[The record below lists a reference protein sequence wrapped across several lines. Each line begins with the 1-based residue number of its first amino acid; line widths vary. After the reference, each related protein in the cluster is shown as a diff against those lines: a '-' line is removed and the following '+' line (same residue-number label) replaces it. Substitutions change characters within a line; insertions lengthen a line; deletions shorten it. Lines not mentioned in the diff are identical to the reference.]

1 MCAGLLGSPVQ
12 THPGTPCSLQS
23 VHRYVSLAW
32 GLVSLS
38 SFLVLLLCLLLS
50 PLTFWSGP
58 MCGSLVI
65 LVLTGFQSLQ

>member
-1 MCAGLLGSPVQ
+1 MHAGLLGSPVQ
-12 THPGTPCSLQS
+12 THPGTPCGLQS

-38 SFLVLLLCLLLS
+38 SFPVLLLWLLLR
-50 PLTFWSGP
+50 PFTFWSGS

-65 LVLTGFQSLQ
+65 LVLTGFQSQQ